1 MKITLKKIT
10 EQNRQECFSLK
21 VDSAQSEYI
30 TSNENSLKDA
40 QENVEVARPFAIY
53 ADDKMIGFTMFAWD
67 ENYEDPEDRYWL
79 WRFMIDKSLQGKGY
93 GHLALKEIIQ
103 YFKDNGAD
111 SITLST
117 KPSNKVALS
126 LYHQFG
132 FKENGEMNDDEII
145 LKLYIGSNS

>member
-117 KPSNKVALS
+117 KPSNKAALS

-145 LKLYIGSNS
+145 LKLYIGSDS